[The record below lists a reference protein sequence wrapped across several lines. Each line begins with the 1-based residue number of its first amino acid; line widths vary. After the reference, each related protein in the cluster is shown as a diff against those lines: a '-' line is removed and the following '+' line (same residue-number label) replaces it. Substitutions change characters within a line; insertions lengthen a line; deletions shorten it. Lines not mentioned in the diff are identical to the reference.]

1 MKKQND
7 EITLKG
13 LLEIFLPKLWIVA
26 LVAILC
32 AGVLGVYTYTRPNT
46 YTSDITIIVKADTE
60 GVPTNAAIDGMQS
73 LASDYRVILSTR
85 TFRDSVLERLEGYDD
100 LTSDNVGSMMGIA
113 GIDETSAFSMSVTS
127 TDKYLAYALAST
139 MADCAPEHI
148 ADVYPYSVKVTVVE
162 EPRVAL
168 TANGKGTVRNTI
180 IGFAGGLIVSL
191 LAIFVMARLDVVIHD
206 RKKIEDAFDIPVLG
220 VIPRISASNGTSGS
234 SSSGAHHS
242 QSSSKK

>member
-13 LLEIFLPKLWIVA
+13 LLDIFLPKLWIVA
-26 LVAILC
+26 IVSILC
-32 AGVLGVYTYTRPNT
+32 AGVLGVYTYTQPNT
-46 YTSDITIIVKADTE
+46 YTSDMTIIVKADTD

-85 TFRDSVLERLEGYDD
+85 TFRESVLDKLEGYEELD
-100 LTSDNVGSMMGIA
+100 SDIIAKMMSIG
-113 GIDETSAFSMSVTS
+113 GIDDTSAFSMSVTS
-127 TDKYLAYALAST
+127 TDKQLAYALAAT
-139 MADCAPEHI
+139 MADCAPDHI
-148 ADVYPYSVKVTVVE
+148 SGVYPYSVKVTVVE

-168 TANGKGTVRNTI
+168 TSNGKGTVRNVV

-220 VIPRISASNGTSGS
+220 VIPRISAGTSTSASANHGTT
-234 SSSGAHHS
+234 A
-242 QSSSKK
+242 QK